1 MAHSR
6 EIRDRVRNAYIYN
19 GLSLE
24 LAAAQAGIPV
34 STVTR
39 WKRDAAD
46 KGDNWD
52 KQRAAVLIAGGG
64 VEDITRMILLGTLTE
79 YQVTMELIRENP
91 DISPADRVEML
102 AKLGDSFSKC
112 IAASKKVLPETSELA
127 TAMKTVELLLAF
139 INESYPKHRAAF
151 AEVLEAFG
159 RVLEKEYG

>member
-24 LAAAQAGIPV
+24 LVAAQAGIPV
-34 STVTR
+34 STVSR
-39 WKRDAAD
+39 WKREAAD
-46 KGDNWD
+46 QHDNWD

-64 VEDITRMILLGTLTE
+64 IEDISRMILLNTLTE
-79 YQVTMELIRENP
+79 YQVTMEKIRENP
-91 DISPADRVEML
+91 GIPPAERVDML

-112 IAASKKVLPETSELA
+112 IAASKKILPETSELA
-127 TAMKTVELLLAF
+127 TAMKTVELLLIF

>member
-1 MAHSR
+1 
-6 EIRDRVRNAYIYN
+6 
-19 GLSLE
+19 
-24 LAAAQAGIPV
+24 
-34 STVTR
+34 
-39 WKRDAAD
+39 
-46 KGDNWD
+46 
-52 KQRAAVLIAGGG
+52 
-64 VEDITRMILLGTLTE
+64 MILLGTLTE